1 MGKSMVEYRRAT
13 SVRIYPTI
21 KTAKGVIAMSSNTSH
36 FSLVL
41 ETPAAGPEEAHCHF
55 LAKLSVETDAADVRL
70 DLQRGQNGFL
80 LIDARG
86 AEDFEECHIPGA
98 INLPYRHITAEST
111 AYLSKEQPI
120 VVYCWSPGCNSATKA
135 AARLSALGFQVKEM
149 LGGIEYWRRE
159 GGSVEGT
166 LGEHAPLVR

>member
-41 ETPAAGPEEAHCHF
+41 ETPAAGPEEAHF

-98 INLPYRHITAEST
+98 INLPYRHITAEYT

-135 AARLSALGFQVKEM
+135 AAKLSG
-149 LGGIEYWRRE
+149 
-159 GGSVEGT
+159 
-166 LGEHAPLVR
+166 